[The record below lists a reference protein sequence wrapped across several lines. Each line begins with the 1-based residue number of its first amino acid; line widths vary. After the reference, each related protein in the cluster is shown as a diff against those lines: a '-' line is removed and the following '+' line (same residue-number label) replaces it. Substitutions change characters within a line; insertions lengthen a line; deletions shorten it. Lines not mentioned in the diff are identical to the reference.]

1 MKTADFS
8 FDLPGELIAQHPS
21 ARREA
26 ARLMVLDRGTGETQ
40 HRAVADLPDLL
51 IPGTVMVCNDSRVR
65 KARFSAR
72 VAGADSEREFLL
84 VRAVPE
90 GTDDA
95 GRSSRWEAMTRKP
108 SRLRVGTVVEFP
120 DGRAATVT
128 GHRSAFVL
136 LSFDT
141 PLDEAYFAAWGHVP
155 LPPYI
160 DRQDEDE
167 DESRYQTVYA
177 REPGSVAAPTAGLHF
192 TAELLERIEQLGVQ
206 IEWVRLHVGI
216 GTFLPVRVDE
226 IERHKMHEERCEL
239 LPDVAG
245 RLNVAREAGRPI
257 LAVGTTSVRTLESA
271 WDEER
276 QSIVGFSGET
286 RLFITPGYRFR
297 VVDML
302 FTNFHT
308 PRSTLLMLVAAF
320 AGRERVLAAYEE
332 AVRRRYRF
340 YSYGDAMLIR

>member
-8 FDLPGELIAQHPS
+8 FDLPEELIAQHPS
-21 ARREA
+21 ARRDR
-26 ARLMVLDRGTGETQ
+26 ARLMVLDRRTGGTQ
-40 HRAVADLPDLL
+40 HRMVTDFPDLL
-51 IPGTVMVCNDSRVR
+51 APGTVMVCNDSRVR
-65 KARFSAR
+65 KARLYAR
-72 VAGADSEREFLL
+72 VSGGSEREFLL
-84 VRAVPE
+84 IRELHDKTCVDDRASV
-90 GTDDA
+90 
-95 GRSSRWEAMTRKP
+95 WEAMTRKP
-108 SRLRVGTVVEFP
+108 SRLRVGTVVDFP
-120 DGRAATVT
+120 DGRCATVA

-136 LSFDT
+136 LSFDA

-160 DRQDEDE
+160 ARQDEDE

-177 REPGSVAAPTAGLHF
+177 QEPGSVAAPTAGLHF
-192 TAELLERIEQLGVQ
+192 TTELLERVKELGVQ

-226 IERHKMHEERCEL
+226 VEKHEMHEERCEL
-239 LPDVAG
+239 RPEVAE
-245 RLNVAREAGRPI
+245 RLNAAREAGRPI

-271 WDEER
+271 WDERR
-276 QSIVGFSGET
+276 QRIVGFSGET
-286 RLFITPGYRFR
+286 RLFIRPGYRFT
-297 VVDML
+297 VVDTL

-320 AGRERVLAAYEE
+320 AGRDRVLAAYEE